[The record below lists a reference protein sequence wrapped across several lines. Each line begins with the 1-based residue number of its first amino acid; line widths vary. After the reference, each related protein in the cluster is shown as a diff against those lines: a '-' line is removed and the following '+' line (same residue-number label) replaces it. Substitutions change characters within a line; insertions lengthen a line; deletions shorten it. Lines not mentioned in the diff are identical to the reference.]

1 MQVMQQLVNAGAPEG
16 MRLAEEMLGSK
27 DPGAGSQ
34 AVWALAGQGTDEA
47 RRLIERAIDS
57 KDPATRMA
65 AISSLM
71 QNPDDRSTDTL
82 LRLSRD
88 SDPGVRATALTTLGQ
103 IGSER
108 AQTAILDAT
117 RYGKTEDRVAAISGL
132 ANMDDPRASQQLA
145 SLMRD
150 RDPQVA
156 MTAIQSSYNGG
167 AEVDDALTRLVND
180 PSSADNMK
188 AIAAQQLRN
197 RGTDLDDSTEA
208 AVTKLAGAANLYGGY
223 GYGGYAARDYVE

>member
-1 MQVMQQLVNAGAPEG
+1 
-16 MRLAEEMLGSK
+16 MLNSK

-34 AVWALAGQGTDEA
+34 AVWALAGQGTEEA

-57 KDPATRMA
+57 KDPSTRMA

-82 LRLSRD
+82 LRLARD
-88 SDPGVRATALTTLGQ
+88 SDASVRATALSTLGQ

-108 AQTAILDAT
+108 AQAAILDAT

-145 SLMRD
+145 SLMKD
-150 RDPQVA
+150 RDPAVA
-156 MTAIQSSYNGG
+156 TQAIQMSYNGG
-167 AEVDDALTRLVND
+167 AEVDTSLTQIVTD
-180 PSSADNMK
+180 PSSTDAMK
-188 AIAAQQLRN
+188 ALAAQQLRN

-208 AVTKLAGAANLYGGY
+208 VVTKLAGAANLYGGY
-223 GYGGYAARDYVE
+223 GYGGGYMGRGEYME